1 MVDFFFSSHCIVFS
15 NVYFLKKL
23 YQKINENPKVLIIL
37 LYNDA
42 CWYKGKMFLIEMCG
56 DFSADVGVRE
66 KLNSLLLKETLKIQV
81 LVSSSKTKNIIWL
94 KKQKYIQGC

>member
-1 MVDFFFSSHCIVFS
+1 
-15 NVYFLKKL
+15 
-23 YQKINENPKVLIIL
+23 
-37 LYNDA
+37 
-42 CWYKGKMFLIEMCG
+42 MFLIEMCG

-94 KKQKYIQGC
+94 KKQKHI